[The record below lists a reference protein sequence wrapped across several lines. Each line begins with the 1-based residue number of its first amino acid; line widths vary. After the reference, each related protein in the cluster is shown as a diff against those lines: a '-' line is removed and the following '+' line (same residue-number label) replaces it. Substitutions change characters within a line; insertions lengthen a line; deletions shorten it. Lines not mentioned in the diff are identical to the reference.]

1 VAARNI
7 IFDFGGVLLN
17 IDYQKTTNAF
27 EKLGGNNF
35 KNLYSASHQTEL
47 FDRFEIGEITSEEFL
62 KEIRGLLK
70 INDVSTRKL
79 MKAWTA
85 MLISFPKQNFLL
97 LKELAKTY
105 NLYILS
111 NTNEI
116 HVSAFKKMIEKNCPL
131 FEFKNLF
138 KEIYWSCEIHCRK
151 PDSACFLS
159 VINDNKLNPKETI
172 FIDDSLQN
180 IKAAQKIGITSC
192 LLKRNGN
199 VDFLLTNALF
209 KRSTLIK

>member
-1 VAARNI
+1 MAVRNI

-70 INDVSTRKL
+70 INDVSTREL
-79 MKAWTA
+79 IKAWTA
-85 MLISFPKQNFLL
+85 MLISFPKQNLLL

-116 HVSAFKKMIEKNCPL
+116 HVSVFEKLIEKNCAF

-138 KEIYWSCEIHCRK
+138 KQIYWSCEIHYRK
-151 PDSACFLS
+151 PDAVCFLS

-180 IKAAQKIGITSC
+180 IKAAQKIGITSYLLERNANIDS
-192 LLKRNGN
+192 LLKNNGFLKARN
-199 VDFLLTNALF
+199 
-209 KRSTLIK
+209 